1 MLIHPTAIIDKKA
14 HLDESVEVGAYAVI
28 EAGVVVGPSTRIL
41 PHSLLTGNT
50 TIGSA
55 NTIGPFAAVGSPP
68 QDLHY
73 KGEPTELKIGDGNQI
88 REYVS
93 IHRGTPGGKGVTTIG
108 NSNMLMAYCHVA
120 HDCII
125 GNHVIMANAA
135 TLGGHVQV
143 RDRATIGGLVA
154 VHQFTRIGEF
164 AYIGGCSG
172 ISKDVPPYIIVAG
185 TRNQMRVSGLN
196 KIGLRRN
203 GFDND
208 TIKKLHKAFLNIFK
222 APELL
227 LQEALDKTLEE
238 FADCPPVV
246 NLVAFFK
253 ESSRSVVRTSSEE

>member
-1 MLIHPTAIIDKKA
+1 MSIHPTAIIDRKA
-14 HLDESVEVGAYAVI
+14 QLDASVEVGAYAVVD
-28 EAGVVVGPSTRIL
+28 AGVIIGPSTRIL
-41 PHSLLTGNT
+41 PHSVLTGVT

-55 NTIGPFAAVGSPP
+55 NVIGPFASVGSPP

-73 KGEPTELKIGDGNQI
+73 KGEPTELKIGDNNQI

-93 IHRGTPGGKGVTTIG
+93 IHRGTPTGSGITTIG
-108 NSNMLMAYCHVA
+108 SNNLLMAYSHVA
-120 HDCII
+120 HDCSI
-125 GNHVIMANAA
+125 GSHVIMANAA

-154 VHQFTRIGEF
+154 VHQFTRIGEL
-164 AYIGGCSG
+164 AYIGGMSG

-185 TRNQMRVSGLN
+185 TRNQMRVSGIN

-203 GFDND
+203 GFDNE
-208 TIKKLHKAFLNIFK
+208 TIKSLHKAFVNIFR
-222 APELL
+222 APDLL

-238 FADCPPVV
+238 FTDCPPVA

>member
-1 MLIHPTAIIDKKA
+1 MSMHPTAIIDKKA
-14 HLDESVEVGAYAVI
+14 CLDSSVEVGAYAVI
-28 EAGVVVGPSTRIL
+28 EAGVTVGPSTRIM
-41 PHSLLTGNT
+41 PHTVLTGNT
-50 TIGSA
+50 SIGSG
-55 NTIGPFAAVGSPP
+55 NIIGPFATVGSPP

-73 KGEPTELKIGDGNQI
+73 KGEPTKLTIGDNNQI

-93 IHRGTPGGKGVTTIG
+93 IHRGTPSGKGITTIG
-108 NSNMLMAYCHVA
+108 NNNLLMAYSHVA
-120 HDCII
+120 HDCILC
-125 GNHVIMANAA
+125 NHIIMANAA

-143 RDRATIGGLVA
+143 HDRATIGGLVA

-164 AYIGGCSG
+164 AYIGGMSG

-185 TRNQMRVSGLN
+185 TRNQMRVSGIN

-203 GFDND
+203 GFDNE

-238 FADCPPVV
+238 FADCPPVIK
-246 NLVAFFK
+246 LVAFFK